1 MFQKGRHR
9 MKKKAIILPVTVIG
23 LVVIIAIALSN
34 VLSNETNEREVSIM
48 GNPKTLIVYY
58 SRTGNTKV
66 VAELIQE
73 KLGGDLFQI
82 ETQEKRPSNYRK
94 EVEQNEEEQEGN
106 VLPEL
111 KSKISNFNQYDRIFI
126 GAPTW
131 NMALSQAILTFMDS
145 YEFVGKTVIPFNT
158 NGGYGTGS
166 TFNQIK
172 FGVQGAEV
180 LDGYSVK
187 GGEETN
193 GTLLA
198 IEGERK
204 VEVSR
209 EIDTWLEKIGQ
220 LNN

>member
-1 MFQKGRHR
+1 M
-9 MKKKAIILPVTVIG
+9 V
-23 LVVIIAIALSN
+23 
-34 VLSNETNEREVSIM
+34 
-48 GNPKTLIVYY
+48 NPKTLIVYY

-111 KSKISNFNQYDRIFI
+111 KSKISNFNQYDWIFI

-131 NMALSQAILTFMDS
+131 NMALPQAILTFMDS
-145 YEFVGKTVIPFNT
+145 YEFAGKTVIPFNT

>member
-1 MFQKGRHR
+1 

-34 VLSNETNEREVSIM
+34 VLSNETNEREVSTM

-111 KSKISNFNQYDRIFI
+111 KSKIFNFNQYDRIFI

-131 NMALSQAILTFMDS
+131 NMALPQAILTFMDS
-145 YEFVGKTVIPFNT
+145 YEFAGKTVIPFNT

-187 GGEETN
+187 GGEEAN

-209 EIDTWLEKIGQ
+209 EVDTWLEKIGQ

>member
-1 MFQKGRHR
+1 
-9 MKKKAIILPVTVIG
+9 MKKKAIVLPITVIG
-23 LVVIIAIALSN
+23 LVVIISIALSN
-34 VLSNETNEREVSIM
+34 ALSNETNEREVSIM

-82 ETQEKRPSNYRK
+82 ETQEQRPSNYRK
-94 EVEQNEEEQEGN
+94 EVEKNEEEQEDSL
-106 VLPEL
+106 LPEL

-126 GAPTW
+126 GTPTW
-131 NMALSQAILTFMDS
+131 NMALPQAILTFMDS
-145 YEFVGKTVIPFNT
+145 YEFAGKTVIPFNT

-172 FGVQGAEV
+172 SSVQGAEV

-187 GGEETN
+187 GGEATK
-193 GTLLA
+193 GTILA

>member
-1 MFQKGRHR
+1 
-9 MKKKAIILPVTVIG
+9 MKKKAIVLPITVIG
-23 LVVIIAIALSN
+23 LVVIISIALSN
-34 VLSNETNEREVSIM
+34 ALSNETNEREVSIM

-82 ETQEKRPSNYRK
+82 ETQEQRPSNYRK
-94 EVEQNEEEQEGN
+94 EVEKNEEEQEDSL
-106 VLPEL
+106 LPEL

-126 GAPTW
+126 GTPTW
-131 NMALSQAILTFMDS
+131 NMALPQAILTFMDS
-145 YEFVGKTVIPFNT
+145 YEFAGKTVIPFNT

-172 FGVQGAEV
+172 SSVQGAEV

-187 GGEETN
+187 GGEETK
-193 GTLLA
+193 GTILA

>member
-1 MFQKGRHR
+1 
-9 MKKKAIILPVTVIG
+9 MKKKAIVLPITVIG
-23 LVVIIAIALSN
+23 LVVIISIALSN
-34 VLSNETNEREVSIM
+34 ALSNETNEREVSIM

-82 ETQEKRPSNYRK
+82 ETQEQRPSNYRK
-94 EVEQNEEEQEGN
+94 EVEKNEEEQEDSL
-106 VLPEL
+106 LPEL
-111 KSKISNFNQYDRIFI
+111 KTKISNFNQYDRIFI
-126 GAPTW
+126 GTPTW
-131 NMALSQAILTFMDS
+131 NMALPQAILTFMDS
-145 YEFVGKTVIPFNT
+145 YEFAGKTVIPFNT

-172 FGVQGAEV
+172 SSVQGAEV

-187 GGEETN
+187 GGEETK
-193 GTLLA
+193 GTILA

>member
-1 MFQKGRHR
+1 
-9 MKKKAIILPVTVIG
+9 MKNKAIVLPITVIG
-23 LVVIIAIALSN
+23 LVVIISIALSN
-34 VLSNETNEREVSIM
+34 ALSIETNEREVSIM

-82 ETQEKRPSNYRK
+82 ETQEQRPSNYRK
-94 EVEQNEEEQEGN
+94 EVEQNEEEQESN

-131 NMALSQAILTFMDS
+131 NMALPQAILTFMDS
-145 YEFVGKTVIPFNT
+145 YEFEGKKVIPFNT

-180 LDGYSVK
+180 LDGYSTK

-198 IEGERK
+198 IEGERR

>member
-1 MFQKGRHR
+1 

-34 VLSNETNEREVSIM
+34 ALSNETNEREVSIM

-131 NMALSQAILTFMDS
+131 NMALPQAILTFMDS
-145 YEFVGKTVIPFNT
+145 YEFAGKTVIPFNT

>member
-1 MFQKGRHR
+1 

-23 LVVIIAIALSN
+23 LVVIISIALSN
-34 VLSNETNEREVSIM
+34 ALSNETNEREVSIM

-106 VLPEL
+106 VLPGL

-131 NMALSQAILTFMDS
+131 NMALPQAILTFMDS
-145 YEFVGKTVIPFNT
+145 YEFAGKTVIPFNT

>member
-1 MFQKGRHR
+1 
-9 MKKKAIILPVTVIG
+9 MKKKAIVLPITVIG
-23 LVVIIAIALSN
+23 LVVIISIALSN
-34 VLSNETNEREVSIM
+34 ALSIETNEREVSIM

-82 ETQEKRPSNYRK
+82 ETQEQRPSNYRK
-94 EVEQNEEEQEGN
+94 EVEQNEEEQEDSL
-106 VLPEL
+106 LPEL

-131 NMALSQAILTFMDS
+131 NMALPQAILTFMDS
-145 YEFVGKTVIPFNT
+145 YEFAGKTVIPFNT

-166 TFNQIK
+166 TVNQIK
-172 FGVQGAEV
+172 SGVQGAEV
-180 LDGYSVK
+180 LAGYSVK

-209 EIDTWLEKIGQ
+209 EIETWLEKIGQ

>member
-1 MFQKGRHR
+1 
-9 MKKKAIILPVTVIG
+9 
-23 LVVIIAIALSN
+23 
-34 VLSNETNEREVSIM
+34 M

-82 ETQEKRPSNYRK
+82 ETQEQRPSNYRK
-94 EVEQNEEEQEGN
+94 EVEKNEEEQEDSL
-106 VLPEL
+106 LPEL

-126 GAPTW
+126 GTPTW
-131 NMALSQAILTFMDS
+131 NMALPQAILTFMDS
-145 YEFVGKTVIPFNT
+145 YEFAGKTVIPFNT

-172 FGVQGAEV
+172 SSVQGAEV

-187 GGEETN
+187 GGEETK
-193 GTLLA
+193 GTILA